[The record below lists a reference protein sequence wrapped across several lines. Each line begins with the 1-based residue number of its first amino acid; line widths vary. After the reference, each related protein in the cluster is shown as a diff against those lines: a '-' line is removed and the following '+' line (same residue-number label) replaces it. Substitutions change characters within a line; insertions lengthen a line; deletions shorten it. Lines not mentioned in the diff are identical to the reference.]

1 VNLRRARYLVTL
13 ADEQNFTRAAANL
26 RIAQSALSQQIKV
39 LEREVGAILIQRKG
53 PKFTLTAAGRTAVT
67 EARFLLQSADRAIE
81 RIRLAANGSQ
91 GRLRIAFTRSWAGGI
106 VADLTSDYRAKLPDV
121 NVIVQ
126 RGPSAQNL
134 ELVQTGVV
142 DAAFVR
148 PPIDDT
154 ELTVIVLDCEPIL
167 VAVPSSHHL
176 AAQTEA
182 ERAQLVGEPVVFW
195 PRQNAPGMF
204 DVTIDQLWPSEPP
217 NIVRFEADDE
227 AVLHAVAEGIG
238 IAPMPH
244 GRAHTLRV
252 PGTHLCTVAGQP
264 ALLDVAIAFRPDNTN
279 PVLPPLVDLV
289 RAATTKNRSATSG

>member
-176 AAQTEA
+176 AAQTEV

-238 IAPMPH
+238 VAPMPH

>member
-176 AAQTEA
+176 AAQTEV

>member
-1 VNLRRARYLVTL
+1 MTL
-13 ADEQNFTRAAANL
+13 ADEQNFTRAATNL

-53 PKFTLTAAGRTAVT
+53 PKFTLTPAGRTAVT

-106 VADLTSDYRAKLPDV
+106 VADLTSDYRAKFPGV

-134 ELVQTGVV
+134 KLVRTGIV

-148 PPIDDT
+148 PPIDGT
-154 ELTVIVLDCEPIL
+154 ELTVIVLDSEPLL

-176 AAQTEA
+176 AVHTEV
-182 ERAQLVGEPVVFW
+182 ERTQLVGESVVFW

-204 DVTIDQLWPSEPP
+204 DATIDQLWPSEPP
-217 NIVRFEADDE
+217 NIIRFEADDE
-227 AVLHAVAEGIG
+227 AVLHAVAECVG
-238 IAPMPH
+238 IAPIPQ
-244 GRAHTLRV
+244 GRANTLRV
-252 PGTHLCTVAGQP
+252 PGTHLCTVAGKP
-264 ALLDVAIAFRPDNTN
+264 ALLDIAIAFRPDNTN
-279 PVLPPLVDLV
+279 PVLPPLIDLV
-289 RAATTKNRSATSG
+289 RAVTTNRRSASSG

>member
-1 VNLRRARYLVTL
+1 MNLRRARYLVTL
-13 ADEQNFTRAAANL
+13 ADEQNFTRAAATL
-26 RIAQSALSQQIKV
+26 RIAQSALSQQIRV

-53 PKFTLTAAGRTAVT
+53 PKFTLTSAGRTAVT

-81 RIRLAANGSQ
+81 RIRLAANGSE

-106 VADLTSDYRAKLPDV
+106 VADLTSDYRARFPGV

-134 ELVQTGVV
+134 ELVRTGVV

-154 ELTVIVLDCEPIL
+154 ALTVIVLDCEPIL

-176 AAQTEA
+176 AVHTEV
-182 ERAQLVGEPVVFW
+182 ERTQLVGEPVVFW

-204 DVTIDQLWPSEPP
+204 DATIEQLWPSEPP

-238 IAPMPH
+238 IAPMPQ

-289 RAATTKNRSATSG
+289 RAATTNRRSGTSG